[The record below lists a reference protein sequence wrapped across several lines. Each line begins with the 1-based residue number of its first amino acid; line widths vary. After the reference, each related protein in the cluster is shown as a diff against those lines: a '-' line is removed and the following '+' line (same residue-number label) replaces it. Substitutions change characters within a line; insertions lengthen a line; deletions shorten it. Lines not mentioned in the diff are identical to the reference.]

1 MTHLFLNNLKF
12 GKPLDLYVSFLSVD
26 QTFRSMIPGSI
37 KCSIKNNWLMPKSCL
52 KTTTKKLAVLDQED
66 EEEEKT
72 KHCWALCWFSVGGES
87 DIIWFFLM

>member
-1 MTHLFLNNLKF
+1 
-12 GKPLDLYVSFLSVD
+12 
-26 QTFRSMIPGSI
+26 
-37 KCSIKNNWLMPKSCL
+37 MPKSCL